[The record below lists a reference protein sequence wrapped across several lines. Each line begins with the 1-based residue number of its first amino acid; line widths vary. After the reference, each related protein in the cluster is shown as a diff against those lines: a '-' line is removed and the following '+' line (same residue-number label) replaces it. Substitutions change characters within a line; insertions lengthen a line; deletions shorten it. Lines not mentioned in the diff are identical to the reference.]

1 MPKLSHADR
10 NRLWKDRLKRFG
22 LSDQT
27 VAAFCQ
33 AEGVSAPSFYRWRH
47 KLAPDGAGSAKSK
60 RDKSITRR
68 QEADSAFAQ
77 LTVVGSDSLP
87 SIIELP
93 SGVKITLGNDQT
105 TIANIVQQLMQF
117 TTNAPNKEASC

>member
-22 LSDQT
+22 LSDQS

-33 AEGVSAPSFYRWRH
+33 AEGVSAPSFYQWRR
-47 KLAPDGAGSAKSK
+47 KLAPDKVGSAKSK
-60 RDKSITRR
+60 RDKSMNRR
-68 QEADSAFAQ
+68 QKADSDFAQ
-77 LTVVGSDSLP
+77 LTVVGNDSLP

-93 SGVKITLGNDQT
+93 SGVRITLGTDQT
-105 TIANIVQQLMQF
+105 TIANIVQQLMQL
-117 TTNAPNKEASC
+117 TTDAPNKEASC